1 MYNLLI
7 GIAAAALGFL
17 ATYFGAGIGAVGSSI
32 VGTLAFSGAYFL
44 LARRTLAQLEAIML
58 EAQREISG
66 ARQNNTLNKARL
78 DAGLEK
84 IKEGFKLSPWQFF
97 VEGQVHA
104 QLGMILFMLDKQA
117 ESRPHLE
124 KSFVRIPQ
132 ARAML
137 GVLNFKEKQ
146 GEAMVKAFE
155 EAVGVEKKNS
165 LIWST
170 YAWCLKES
178 GLREKAL
185 ETVARGLKE
194 IPNDEKLKEN
204 QLALQNGEKLRM
216 KGYGQEWWA
225 YRLEPPPMDFIP
237 AGMRPPQQGFRKGYR
252 QPPKQR
258 Q

>member
-7 GIAAAALGFL
+7 AIGAGLLTFGGIYASGIVNAWAASLLGTI
-17 ATYFGAGIGAVGSSI
+17 AFGAG
-32 VGTLAFSGAYFL
+32 YFV
-44 LARRTLAQLEAIML
+44 LARRTLRQLEAIML
-58 EAQREISG
+58 EAQRELTA
-66 ARQNNTLNKARL
+66 ARQGNALNPARV
-78 DAGLEK
+78 DAG
-84 IKEGFKLSPWQFF
+84 IKRIRDGFALSRWQFL

-104 QLGMILFMLDKQA
+104 QLGMILFMLDKTDEA
-117 ESRPHLE
+117 RPHLE
-124 KSFVRIPQ
+124 KSFIRIAQ

-137 GVLNFKEKQ
+137 AVLHYKAHH
-146 GEAMVKAFE
+146 GEAMIKAFE
-155 EAVGVEKKNS
+155 EAVTAEKKNS

-194 IPNDEKLKEN
+194 IPSDEKLKEN
-204 QLALQNGEKLRM
+204 QLALQNGERMRM

-225 YRLEPPPMDFIP
+225 YRLEAPPMDFIP